1 MLGGKLCIY
10 NLSDKKKEDK
20 TLLSSSQNTQIKT
33 PLQELS
39 KGVEEGGNTTDGHA
53 GTVGDSSTGAGG
65 RGRAAS
71 AGGGSA
77 GLAVGGGRV
86 VGLGVTVEGTLDNG
100 LADVL
105 EVGAVEGALSAL
117 QVEATLD
124 IGQTIKVNTGK

>member
-1 MLGGKLCIY
+1 LLGGKLCIY

-71 AGGGSA
+71 AGGSA

-124 IGQTIKVNTGK
+124 IGQTIKVNTRK